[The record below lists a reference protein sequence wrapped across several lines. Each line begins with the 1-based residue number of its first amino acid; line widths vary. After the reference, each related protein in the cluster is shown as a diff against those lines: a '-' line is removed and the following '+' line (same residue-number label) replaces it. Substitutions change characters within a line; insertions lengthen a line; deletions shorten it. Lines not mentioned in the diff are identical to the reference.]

1 MSFSRLLINRIP
13 LWRGQTRK
21 GVRYAPAILESMTHE
36 IVNNRYPIISNFV
49 KDRCLNHSNDYKNSI
64 IGINNNFLNNIPE
77 HKNGDLVLNLGGDHG
92 ISIGTIPPMLVKH
105 PNLKVIW
112 VDAHADINSPITSIS
127 GNFHGMPLYFI
138 SELCDKEYDY
148 NIFQNKLLLKDLTY
162 FGVRDMDD
170 AEKKILEKHNIQ
182 NYIKKDIN
190 DKGISNVI
198 DDLIEKNDLNN
209 NPIHLSLDIDGL
221 DPDFCPS
228 TGTRSGEGL
237 LVSEV
242 VELCRRIKETGNLVS
257 IDLVEFNP
265 LIGDENDVEKTVSSV
280 EKILRSI
287 L

>member
-36 IVNNRYPIISNFV
+36 IVNNRYPIVSNFV
-49 KDRCLNHSNDYKNSI
+49 KDGCLNHSNDYRNSI
-64 IGINNNFLNNIPE
+64 KSINNNFLNNIPE
-77 HKNGDLVLNLGGDHG
+77 HKSGDLVLNLGGDHG
-92 ISIGTIPPMLVKH
+92 IAMGTIPPMLVKY
-105 PNLKVIW
+105 PNLKVVW

-127 GNFHGMPLYFI
+127 GNFHGMPVYFI
-138 SELCDKEYDY
+138 SELCEKEYDY
-148 NIFQNKLLLKDLTY
+148 NIFKNKLLLKDLTY
-162 FGVRDMDD
+162 FGVRDIDN
-170 AEKKILEKHNIQ
+170 AEKEILEKYNIK
-182 NYIKKDIN
+182 NYIKRD
-190 DKGISNVI
+190 I
-198 DDLIEKNDLNN
+198 DDLIETNDLNN
-209 NPIHLSLDIDGL
+209 NPVHLSLDIDGL